1 MKNYQ
6 LLKTAVDL
14 LLRCQASS
22 YERNGY
28 QLVFQNLKRRPKE
41 ILKKMEAAR
50 YVFEKG
56 NMDVHVSIND
66 FTSKV
71 VGDTYN
77 NEIIVHI
84 SETSGCGWHT
94 AKQVVYTLPLEKIEA
109 YLDRLYELKPT
120 WAFE

>member
-14 LLRCQASS
+14 LLRSQKST
-22 YERNGY
+22 YERSGY
-28 QLVFQNLKRRPKE
+28 ELVFQNLIRRPKE

-56 NMDVHVSIND
+56 QIDVHVTVNE
-66 FTSKV
+66 FTDKL

-77 NEIIVHI
+77 NQIIVHI
-84 SETSGCGWHT
+84 SETSSCGWHT
-94 AKQVVYTLPLEKIEA
+94 AKQIVYTLPLTGIEE
-109 YLDRLYELKPT
+109 YLDRLLALSPT